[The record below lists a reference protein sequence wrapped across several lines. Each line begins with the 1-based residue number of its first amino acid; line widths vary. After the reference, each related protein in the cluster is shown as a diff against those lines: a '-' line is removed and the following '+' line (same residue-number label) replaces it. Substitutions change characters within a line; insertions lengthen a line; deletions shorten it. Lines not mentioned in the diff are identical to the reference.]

1 MTSIDVRPVTPA
13 DWRAYRDVRL
23 AMLLDAPWAFGATHA
38 EALAIDDEGWRERV
52 ASAHYWLAWCGG
64 DPVGSVCLS
73 DRFAEDPDEANVF
86 GMWVDPSVRGRSIG
100 ARLVQTALGQARE
113 DGKKRVV
120 LHVVDSNPRARRLY
134 ERLGFAA
141 TGRTEPYPHDPDVL
155 EVEMVCTL

>member
-1 MTSIDVRPVTPA
+1 MTTIDVRPVTPA

-23 AMLLDAPWAFGATHA
+23 AMLLDAPWAFGSTHA
-38 EALAIDDEGWRERV
+38 DALTIDDDGWRERV
-52 ASAHYWLAWCGG
+52 STARYWLAWCGG
-64 DPVGSVCLS
+64 DPVGSICLS
-73 DRFAEDPDEANVF
+73 DLLAEDPDEANVF
-86 GMWVDPSVRGRSIG
+86 GMWVDPSVRGRSVG
-100 ARLVQTALGQARE
+100 ARLVQAALEQARE

-155 EVEMVCTL
+155 EVEMVCAL